1 MENIENKTE
10 ARFIIRQKA
19 EELHRSK
26 ESKYN
31 SKLSEGDTLKLIQEL
46 EVHQIELEMQ
56 KEELM
61 LAKEEAESVRQK
73 YAELYE
79 FAPIG
84 YFTLTSS
91 GTVVELNLAGSQ
103 LLRKDRSKLVNSQFG
118 FFISNATKPV
128 FNQFL
133 ETVFQA
139 SVKECCEVE
148 LLLDENTP
156 INVYLTGIVSDNK
169 EQALITILDIS
180 QLKETES
187 ALRDSEERYR
197 DLLNNLDVGII
208 VHNKD
213 TAIIYSNPKAS
224 ELIGLSEDQI
234 KGKDVA
240 NPIWKFIKE
249 DHKSLLTENFPV
261 NQIIRTK
268 KPISNFII
276 GIIKTDSTDVRWFLL
291 NGFPVFNTTDEI
303 DEVVI
308 SFIEITEL
316 KKLEIELT
324 KAKEQAEAANKAKS
338 SFLTNMSHEIRTPLN
353 GIIGFTDL
361 LMRTNLDEN
370 QREYMNTVHES
381 ANILIEI
388 INNIL
393 DFSKIESGKLELNI
407 EEINLAELTH
417 HVVDM
422 FKYQAELKGIDLIL
436 NSKESVPSFVFA
448 DSVRLKQILVN
459 LIGNALKFTT
469 TGFVRLDISSE
480 IISGGENRCLL
491 NFSVKDSGIGIKQ
504 ENQEKVFQSFIQ
516 EDCSITRKFGGTGLG
531 LAISNQLLGLMNS
544 ELKLKSKFGQGSEF
558 YFEVELDSSLQE
570 ISSDVNEI
578 KVTIEDTTIAS
589 DDFSDKKILVVEDN
603 RINMLL
609 VKTLLKSIL
618 PGCTIL
624 EASDGKKAIK
634 MYKKEKL
641 DLILM
646 DIQMPH
652 KNGYQTTAE
661 IKHLKKYNNIPII
674 ALTAGIMLGEK
685 EKCLESGM
693 DDYVS
698 KPIIRCNL
706 EEVLYKWLKNKTLS
720 ENN

>member
-1 MENIENKTE
+1 
-10 ARFIIRQKA
+10 
-19 EELHRSK
+19 
-26 ESKYN
+26 
-31 SKLSEGDTLKLIQEL
+31 
-46 EVHQIELEMQ
+46 
-56 KEELM
+56 
-61 LAKEEAESVRQK
+61 
-73 YAELYE
+73 
-79 FAPIG
+79 
-84 YFTLTSS
+84 LTSS

-103 LLRKDRSKLVNSQFG
+103 LLRKERSKLVNSQFG

-133 ETVFQA
+133 EAVFQ
-139 SVKECCEVE
+139 STVKECCEVE

-156 INVYLTGIVSDNK
+156 VNVYLTGIVLEYK
-169 EQALITILDIS
+169 EHALITILDIT

-187 ALRDSEERYR
+187 ALRESEERYR
-197 DLLNNLDVGII
+197 DLLSNLDVGII

-224 ELIGLSEDQI
+224 ELMGLSEAQI
-234 KGKDVA
+234 KEEDVA
-240 NPIWKFIKE
+240 HPIWKFVKE
-249 DHKSLLTENFPV
+249 DYKSLAPENFPV
-261 NQIIRTK
+261 NQIIHTK
-268 KPISNFII
+268 RPINNFIV
-276 GIIKTDSTDVRWFLL
+276 GIIKTDSTELRWFLV
-291 NGFPVFNTTDEI
+291 NGFPVFNISDEI

-316 KKLEIELT
+316 KKLEIELI

-370 QREYMNTVHES
+370 QKEYMNTVHES

-407 EEINLAELTH
+407 EEINLVELAH

-436 NSKESVPSFVFA
+436 NSKESVPNFVFA

-578 KVTIEDTTIAS
+578 TVTIEDTTIVP
-589 DDFSDKKILVVEDN
+589 DNFSDKKILVVEDN

-720 ENN
+720 DNN

>member
-26 ESKYN
+26 ESKYS
-31 SKLSEGDTLKLIQEL
+31 SKLSEVDTLKLIHEL

-61 LAKEEAESVRQK
+61 LAKEEAEIVRQK

-79 FAPIG
+79 FAPTG

-133 ETVFQA
+133 EAVFQGT
-139 SVKECCEVE
+139 VKECCEVE

-169 EQALITILDIS
+169 EQALITILDIT

-187 ALRDSEERYR
+187 ALRESEERYR

-224 ELIGLSEDQI
+224 ELIGLSEAQI
-234 KGKDVA
+234 KEEDVA
-240 NPIWKFIKE
+240 NPIWKFVKE
-249 DHKSLLTENFPV
+249 DHRSLSTENFPV
-261 NQIIRTK
+261 NQIVRTK

-291 NGFPVFNTTDEI
+291 NGFPIFNTADEI

-407 EEINLAELTH
+407 EEINLAQLTH

-558 YFEVELDSSLQE
+558 YFEVELESSLQE
-570 ISSDVNEI
+570 ISSDINEI
-578 KVTIEDTTIAS
+578 KVTIEDTTIAP

>member
-1 MENIENKTE
+1 MGNIENKTE

-19 EELHRSK
+19 EELHRST

-31 SKLSEGDTLKLIQEL
+31 SKLLEVDTLKLIHEL

-61 LAKEEAESVRQK
+61 LATEEAEIVRQK

-79 FAPIG
+79 FAPTG
-84 YFTLTSS
+84 YFTLTNS

-103 LLRKDRSKLVNSQFG
+103 LLRKERSKLINSQLG

-133 ETVFQA
+133 ETVFQTSA
-139 SVKECCEVE
+139 KECCEVE
-148 LLLDENTP
+148 LLLDDNIP
-156 INVYLTGIVSDNK
+156 INVYLTGIVLENK
-169 EQALITILDIS
+169 EHALITILDIT

-187 ALRDSEERYR
+187 ALRESEERYR

-224 ELIGLSEDQI
+224 ELIGLSEEQI
-234 KGKDVA
+234 KEKDVA

-249 DHKSLLTENFPV
+249 YNKSLSPENFPV

-276 GIIKTDSTDVRWFLL
+276 GTIKTDSTEVRWFLV
-291 NGFPVFNTTDEI
+291 NGFPVFNTSDEI
-303 DEVVI
+303 DEIVI

-407 EEINLAELTH
+407 EEINLVELTH
-417 HVVDM
+417 HVVDI

-436 NSKESVPSFVFA
+436 NIMTSVPNFVFA
-448 DSVRLKQILVN
+448 DSIRLKQILVN
-459 LIGNALKFTT
+459 LIGNALKFTKA
-469 TGFVRLDISSE
+469 GFVRLDISSAV
-480 IISGGENRCLL
+480 ITGGENRCLL
-491 NFSVKDSGIGIKQ
+491 HFSVKDSGIGIKQ

-531 LAISNQLLGLMNS
+531 LAITNQLLGLMNS
-544 ELKLKSKFGQGSEF
+544 ELKLKSKFGEGSEF
-558 YFEVELDSSLQE
+558 YFDVELENSVQE
-570 ISSDVNEI
+570 ISSDVKEI
-578 KVTIEDTTIAS
+578 NVIIEDKTFAS

-624 EASDGKKAIK
+624 EASDGEKAIK
-634 MYKKEKL
+634 MYKKETL

-698 KPIIRCNL
+698 KPIIRYNL
-706 EEVLYKWLKNKTLS
+706 EEVLYKWLRNKTLS
-720 ENN
+720 EDN

>member
-1 MENIENKTE
+1 MGNIENKTE

-19 EELHRSK
+19 EELHRST

-31 SKLSEGDTLKLIQEL
+31 SKLLEVDTLKLIHEL

-61 LAKEEAESVRQK
+61 LATEEAEIVRQK

-79 FAPIG
+79 FAPTG
-84 YFTLTSS
+84 YFTLTNS

-103 LLRKDRSKLVNSQFG
+103 LLRKERSKLINSQLG

-133 ETVFQA
+133 ETVFQTSA
-139 SVKECCEVE
+139 KECCEVE
-148 LLLDENTP
+148 LLLDDNIP
-156 INVYLTGIVSDNK
+156 INVYLTGIVLENK
-169 EQALITILDIS
+169 EHALITILDIT

-187 ALRDSEERYR
+187 ALRESEERYR

-224 ELIGLSEDQI
+224 ELIGLSEEQI
-234 KGKDVA
+234 KEKDVA

-249 DHKSLLTENFPV
+249 YNKSLSPENFPV

-276 GIIKTDSTDVRWFLL
+276 GTIKTDSTEVRWFLV
-291 NGFPVFNTTDEI
+291 NGFPVFNTSDEI
-303 DEVVI
+303 DEIVI

-407 EEINLAELTH
+407 EEINLVELTH
-417 HVVDM
+417 HVVDI

-436 NSKESVPSFVFA
+436 NIMTSVPNFVFA
-448 DSVRLKQILVN
+448 DSIRLKQILVN
-459 LIGNALKFTT
+459 LIGNALKFTKA
-469 TGFVRLDISSE
+469 GFVRLDISSAV
-480 IISGGENRCLL
+480 ITGGENRCLL
-491 NFSVKDSGIGIKQ
+491 HFSVKDSGIGIKQ

-531 LAISNQLLGLMNS
+531 LAITNQLLGLMNS
-544 ELKLKSKFGQGSEF
+544 ELKLKSKFGEGSEF
-558 YFEVELDSSLQE
+558 YFDVELENSVQE
-570 ISSDVNEI
+570 ISSDVKEI
-578 KVTIEDTTIAS
+578 NVIIEDKTFAS

-618 PGCTIL
+618 PGSIIF

-634 MYKKEKL
+634 LYKKEKL

-698 KPIIRCNL
+698 KPIIRYNL
-706 EEVLYKWLKNKTLS
+706 EEVLYKWLRNKTLS
-720 ENN
+720 EDN